1 MFGLVIFKTM
11 AYKVNIER
19 LFEIA
24 KPRDEKAHKE
34 FLEKYGNNS
43 NQN

>member
-1 MFGLVIFKTM
+1 M